1 MTTEQVKAEI
11 IKRYKYLYEN
21 AEFILAPFMFEETQE
36 EYKKRIE
43 KYNLENSYPMIYM
56 EIEPIFYQLIE
67 EFLFT
72 EDPMEKSLLYLL
84 NEDLKTDENHLE
96 LVKEGLKLVEKKNQ
110 NQKYFKEVLDINNL
124 LHKYGRY
131 LEEQSGDLEN
141 KNRKLRILDEYFR
154 LYRYQNNGKVYK
166 SGKELSIEDCPSVSV
181 ALEFKKPS
189 RSKNDIGI
197 ENNKFIEAAVNAP
210 HYEYNRSIFTEE
222 EKAEVYMCYHNT
234 LPYELYKECEL
245 EEEYV
250 KTMIDSRL
258 QRPENTEPCHEM
270 FRIDEKEIF
279 VNPEDKLYRYYQ
291 VCPHCGYIV
300 NIPKEILSEGV
311 KQRIEERCAKDQNL
325 FRKNYLYSE
334 LFALDKKAQE
344 GQKRVLKN

>member
-1 MTTEQVKAEI
+1 MTQNIPDSHKE
-11 IKRYKYLYEN
+11 EN
-21 AEFILAPFMFEETQE
+21 
-36 EYKKRIE
+36 
-43 KYNLENSYPMIYM
+43 
-56 EIEPIFYQLIE
+56 
-67 EFLFT
+67 
-72 EDPMEKSLLYLL
+72 
-84 NEDLKTDENHLE
+84 
-96 LVKEGLKLVEKKNQ
+96 LKLEASPYVDLFEIVLYNGSTLRLKPGDDVEWN
-110 NQKYFKEVLDINNL
+110 
-124 LHKYGRY
+124 GY
-131 LEEQSGDLEN
+131 LWEGYPIGLTGHEIDSEKLSRPTLRVVNPEGIFSSLFVSGDLEN

-189 RSKNDIGI
+189 RNKNDIGI

-222 EKAEVYMCYHNT
+222 EKAGVYMCYHDT

-279 VNPEDKLYRYYQ
+279 VNPDDKLYRYYQ

-334 LFALDKKAQE
+334 LFALDKKAQD